1 MIRKWNLA
9 HGIAEHTVRCHLNCF
24 ISLQNSSEVVPDSA
38 SAVGATSSGDGIVD
52 KSAASTTSD
61 DDDDDFHDAVDEIN
75 VFEVRP
81 YYWETPKLLI

>member
-1 MIRKWNLA
+1 MIC
-9 HGIAEHTVRCHLNCF
+9 T
-24 ISLQNSSEVVPDSA
+24 SLQNSSEVVPDSA
-38 SAVGATSSGDGIVD
+38 SAVGVTSSGDGAVD

-81 YYWETPKLLI
+81 YWIGTWDPSVLLIFI